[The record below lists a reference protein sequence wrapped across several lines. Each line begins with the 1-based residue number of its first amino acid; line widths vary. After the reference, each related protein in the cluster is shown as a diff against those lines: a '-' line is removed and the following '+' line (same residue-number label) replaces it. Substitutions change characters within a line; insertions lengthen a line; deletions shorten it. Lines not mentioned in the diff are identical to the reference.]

1 MIDFTSR
8 QLRAFLLVAQHKS
21 FTRAAGALFITP
33 SGLSVLIKELENQLG
48 VRLFDRTTR
57 QVALTSSGT
66 QLLSAVQHNLQELDS
81 SLSRIAGTR
90 SAVGPSLSVGA
101 APLWA
106 AGGVAQAIKAF
117 HPRRPEL
124 RLQVF
129 DGDSGSTLRKVESG
143 ELDIGLGFFFKHVP
157 GIRRIPLFRF
167 SLMVI
172 RPNPRRV
179 ASRPTASWASLK
191 GERFVTLQPSLPMQQ
206 FVDKSLAKAGVS
218 YQPSLVVNFLY
229 TQIAM
234 VEAGEGIA
242 VVPSFALPECRA
254 RGLLVSSLINPTV
267 HLDFYQIRKGGRKLS
282 PVAEEFTLFLKNY
295 IVRWGGK
302 SGLA

>member
-1 MIDFTSR
+1 
-8 QLRAFLLVAQHKS
+8 
-21 FTRAAGALFITP
+21 
-33 SGLSVLIKELENQLG
+33 
-48 VRLFDRTTR
+48 
-57 QVALTSSGT
+57 
-66 QLLSAVQHNLQELDS
+66 
-81 SLSRIAGTR
+81 
-90 SAVGPSLSVGA
+90 
-101 APLWA
+101 
-106 AGGVAQAIKAF
+106 
-117 HPRRPEL
+117 
-124 RLQVF
+124 
-129 DGDSGSTLRKVESG
+129 
-143 ELDIGLGFFFKHVP
+143 
-157 GIRRIPLFRF
+157 
-167 SLMVI
+167 
-172 RPNPRRV
+172 
-179 ASRPTASWASLK
+179 
-191 GERFVTLQPSLPMQQ
+191 MQQ